1 MSAPSPAGDPAA
13 RGSLARVLWRSSVA
27 VSVAAVVIGFAT
39 VVAALGAPPPAAA
52 ATASHDVGTPAVPGL
67 VGDPAGLVDPLD
79 GTGAGPVNP
88 GAIAEFPGADLP
100 FGMIQWSPDTAPNTS
115 GSGGGYSYADSRIN
129 GFSLTHLSG
138 VGCPAYGDVPILP
151 TVGPIGADPVTTTDS
166 FTHAR
171 EDAAP
176 GRYGVTLGTT
186 TTTGSGGTASTT
198 TTTGISTQ
206 LAVTTRTGISRF
218 AFPPTPSAHVLFKVA
233 DSANPAL
240 GSSLHIVGNHGV
252 NGQVTSGQFCST
264 GTDYTVYFVATFDRP
279 FTGAGS
285 WNGATV
291 TPGGTTC
298 TGTGCGAYVTF
309 DTNSDPV
316 VLMKVGISFVSVA
329 EAAANLTTEDPGW
342 SLDRVESRATGA
354 WNALLGRA
362 RVGGGTPA
370 QQRTY
375 ATALYHSLLYPNVVS
390 DADGRYV
397 GPDARLHRA
406 DGAHYANFSE
416 WDIYRSQIQLV
427 SLLAPGPAGAMV
439 QSLVDDADQGGWLP
453 KWAIV
458 DGDNSQMNGDS
469 ADPIIAAAYAFG
481 VRGFDAKAALAAM
494 VKGAT
499 QNETGHGF
507 EIERQYLSQ
516 YLGQHYVDAG
526 ELDLSSIDYSLGA
539 SATLEYAVDDFSI
552 AQMARVEG
560 DGSLYRSMMARA
572 HNWQYLF
579 NPATG
584 YIEGRND
591 DGSFPAGP
599 AFRSDLFEDGGE
611 VGFEE
616 GNAVQYTWSVPQDLS
631 ALSSL
636 MGGDAAAVRTLDT
649 YFTQLNAGRFE
660 PYDWAGNEP
669 SLWTPWEYDYFGAP
683 SHTQAVVRSIADTL
697 YADAPDDEP
706 GNDDLGAI
714 SSWYVWAALGIYPV
728 TPGRADLALA
738 SPLFPLVDIT
748 LPDGHHLVMHSPSAS
763 ASTPYVDALTV
774 TGAGRP
780 DGGAHCTSTSAA
792 AGNWCQPWLPASILT
807 SGGTLSFRLSSV
819 PDPTWAASP
828 SAAPPSYATGR
839 LPVVGYSTPTGRV
852 VVAGGTS
859 ATMALGVQPAEPVG
873 TTVVWDA
880 TGSGA
885 TVAPASGRFVV
896 GPPHHGV
903 TVAPPTQA
911 LSITSSTPGS
921 HLVDFHMKTTTG
933 IALPSVVIEVAP
945 AP

>member
-1 MSAPSPAGDPAA
+1 MSAASTAGRLVGAAGTVTRALARALAGSGIPVAAGVTGLVAVVALSVAPASPAGAT
-13 RGSLARVLWRSSVA
+13 
-27 VSVAAVVIGFAT
+27 T
-39 VVAALGAPPPAAA
+39 VVHRFGASAA
-52 ATASHDVGTPAVPGL
+52 PGL
-67 VGDPAGLVDPLD
+67 SGDPAGLVDPLD
-79 GTGAGPVNP
+79 GTGAGPVSP

-100 FGMIQWSPDTAPNTS
+100 FGMIQWSPDTVPNAE

-151 TVGPIGADPVTTTDS
+151 TVGPVGTSPVSASDS
-166 FTHAR
+166 FSHTT
-171 EDAAP
+171 EEAAP
-176 GRYGVTLGTT
+176 GRYGVTLGSPGITT
-186 TTTGSGGTASTT
+186 R
-198 TTTGISTQ
+198 
-206 LAVTTRTGISRF
+206 LAVTTRTGISSF
-218 AFPPTPSAHVLFKVA
+218 TFPSTDSANVLVKVA
-233 DSANPAL
+233 DSANPVV
-240 GSSLHIVGNHGV
+240 GSRVQIVGDHQLT
-252 NGQVTSGQFCST
+252 GQVTSGQFCST
-264 GTDYTVYFVATFDRP
+264 GTNYTVYFAATFDRP
-279 FTGAGS
+279 FIGEGS
-285 WNGATV
+285 WSGSTV
-291 TPGGTTC
+291 TPGRATCSGTA
-298 TGTGCGAYVTF
+298 CGAYVTF
-309 DTNSDPV
+309 DTRTDPV
-316 VLMKVGISFVSVA
+316 VLMKVGISFVSVRD
-329 EAAANLTTEDPGW
+329 AAANLADEDPGW
-342 SLDRVESRATGA
+342 SLDHVEHLATRA
-354 WNALLGRA
+354 WNSLLDRA

-370 QQRTY
+370 QQRTFT
-375 ATALYHSLLYPNVVS
+375 TALYHSLLFPNVVS

-397 GPDARLHRA
+397 GSDGRLHRA
-406 DGAHYANFSE
+406 VTGAHYSNFSE
-416 WDIYRSQIQLV
+416 WDIYRSQIELV
-427 SLLAPGPAGAMV
+427 SLLAPDRAGAMV

-458 DGDNSQMNGDS
+458 DGDASQMNGDS

-481 VRGFDAKAALAAM
+481 ARGFDVKAALAAM

-516 YLGQHYVDAG
+516 YLGQHYIDAG

-539 SATLEYAVDDFSI
+539 SATLEYAIDDFSI
-552 AQMARVEG
+552 AQMARVEE

-584 YIEGRND
+584 FIEGRND

-599 AFRSDLFEDGGE
+599 AFQSDLFEDGGE

-748 LPDGHHLVMHSPSAS
+748 LPDGRHLVMHSPSAS

-819 PDPTWAASP
+819 SDPTWAASP

-839 LPVVGYSTPTGRV
+839 LPVVGYSRPTGRV

-859 ATMALGVQPAEPVG
+859 ATVALGVQPAEPVG

-880 TGSGA
+880 IGSGA

-896 GPPHHGV
+896 GPPHQGV
-903 TVAPPTQA
+903 TVAPPTRA
-911 LSITSSTPGS
+911 LLITSSMPGS
-921 HLVDFHMKTTTG
+921 HLVEIHMKTTTG

-945 AP
+945 AT